1 MAMEYKAVPLELK
14 ADGDEG
20 VVEGHYSIFGNVD
33 DGEDRMHPGS
43 FAKTIQERGKRVKVF
58 FGHAWDKLI
67 APPPSVLQEDST
79 GLFAK
84 YNCVLESFWGN
95 EAWVLIKSGAMTEG
109 SFGFEAVK
117 FDYDEKGV
125 RDLREVK
132 LFEISPVPLG
142 MNPLTSIRAIK
153 SGAIPNDQHLDII
166 AGILE
171 EIQAGRML
179 VTVKPKELIPVR
191 DTFSALADAINEKL
205 VAAEPVVDHS
215 PLLVARLRMAEHA
228 MHQLAIH

>member
-1 MAMEYKAVPLELK
+1 MEYKAVPTEIK
-14 ADGDEG
+14 AEGDQG
-20 VVEGHYSIFGNVD
+20 VVSGHYSIFGNVD
-33 DGEDRMHPGS
+33 DGEDRMHAGA
-43 FAKTIQERGKRVKVF
+43 FAKTIKERGNRVQVF
-58 FGHAWDKLI
+58 MGHDWTKLI
-67 APPPSVLQEDST
+67 APPPEILHEDST

-84 YNCVLESFWGN
+84 YNLVLKSFWGR
-95 EAWVLIKSGAMTEG
+95 EAWELIKAKALREG
-109 SFGFEAVK
+109 SFGFEAVR

-153 SGAIPNDQHLDII
+153 SGVIPDDQHLDII
-166 AGILE
+166 TGILD

-191 DTFSALADAINEKL
+191 DTLCALTDAINEKL
-205 VAAEPVVDHS
+205 SAAAPVVDHS
-215 PLLVARLRMAEHA
+215 ALLMARYRRLNLA
-228 MHQLAIH
+228 MHRLTI

>member
-1 MAMEYKAVPLELK
+1 MEYKSVSQEIK
-14 ADGDEG
+14 AEGDEG
-20 VVEGHYSIFGNVD
+20 VVSGHYSIFGNVD
-33 DGEDRMHPGS
+33 DGEDRMHPGA
-43 FAKTIQERGKRVKVF
+43 FAKTIKERSKRVKVF
-58 FGHAWDKLI
+58 FGHDWGKLI
-67 APPPSVLQEDST
+67 APPPEVLQEDST

-84 YNCVLESFWGN
+84 YNIVLKSFWGR
-95 EAWVLIKSGAMTEG
+95 EAWELIKAGAMTEG

-153 SGAIPNDQHLDII
+153 SGAIPQAQHLEII
-166 AGILE
+166 TGILE

-179 VTVKPKELIPVR
+179 VTADTKQLTEVR
-191 DTFSALADAINEKL
+191 DTLCALADALNEKL
-205 VAAEPVVDHS
+205 VAAEPVIDHS
-215 PLLVARLRMAEHA
+215 PLLAARYRMVKLA
-228 MHQLAIH
+228 MRRLSI